1 MITIIPKQDKIP
13 VDIKWLTLLVS
24 HILAE
29 LNYQDYDIGILLTT
43 NEDMKQYHETYRN
56 KQGPT
61 DILSFSYHDLTPG
74 ERITPR
80 TEDDKNLG
88 DLILAPE
95 YIKTFTDKE
104 GISFEHRIMILVV
117 HGICHLL
124 GYDHEEDD
132 DYKVMQDQE
141 HKLLDSIP
149 KDLQRS

>member
-1 MITIIPKQDKIP
+1 MITIIPKQDKIS
-13 VDIKWLTLLVS
+13 VDTKWLTLLVS

-43 NEDMKQYHETYRN
+43 NEDMKEHNETYRN

-61 DILSFSYHDLTPG
+61 DILSFRYHELTPG
-74 ERITPR
+74 ERITPL
-80 TEDDKNLG
+80 TEEDKNLG

-95 YIKTFTDKE
+95 YIKTYTDKE
-104 GISFEHRIMILVV
+104 GISFEHRIMILIV

-124 GYDHEEDD
+124 GHDHEEDD
-132 DYKVMQDQE
+132 DYKIMQDQE
-141 HKLLDSIP
+141 NKLLESVP